1 MSNEE
6 KELAEVYRQ
15 RGEAWMLAMAFAKI
29 AGFEVGVREN
39 DGEWSVHVIMIPD
52 TDQPNPTPAHAH
64 EVALHMAMAD
74 TIPGV
79 LKHETKREYDGHT
92 NAQKEERIR
101 AFVAKVF
108 KPTQ

>member
-29 AGFEVGVREN
+29 AGFEVGVRGN
-39 DGEWSVHVIMIPD
+39 DGEWPVHVIMIP
-52 TDQPNPTPAHAH
+52 THPSLPSAGGH